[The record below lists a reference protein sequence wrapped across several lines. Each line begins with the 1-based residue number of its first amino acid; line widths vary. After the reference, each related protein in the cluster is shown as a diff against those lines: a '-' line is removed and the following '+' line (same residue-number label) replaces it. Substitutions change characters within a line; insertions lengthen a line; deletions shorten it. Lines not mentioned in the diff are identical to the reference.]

1 MTNDNDKL
9 TDYVEAG
16 ARAAYDATRAMH
28 ATTGYKTATW
38 EQAPPMIRHFHR
50 EHVLPIVTAV
60 LAVVEAGE

>member
-1 MTNDNDKL
+1 MTAPKYDL
-9 TDYVEAG
+9 TACVEAG
-16 ARAAYDATRAMH
+16 AQAAYEATRAKH
-28 ATTGYKTATW
+28 IASGYKMATW